1 MKPELKGRAFLLSLA
16 LGLPYTDGSISLIVL
31 LNGKPE
37 PLNVNIYLMIMK
49 TTAETAEVN
58 ICG

>member
-1 MKPELKGRAFLLSLA
+1 MKGRAFLLSLA
-16 LGLPYTDGSISLIVL
+16 LGLPYTDDSISLIVL